1 MLFSGSMLIYQ
12 RVSVKLFQQKKRV
25 WNQRGFK
32 CFHWR
37 WNQPCFSVFSITSR
51 TICLFRTFVKHFNI
65 HIFYSSTFN
74 IHRFRLL
81 SKIIMAETV
90 GEITITL
97 IITEPN
103 SATSNRQ
110 TTTLLQGHSPRPP
123 AGKDARHGKMIGL
136 HVYLSVCI
144 YIYCQLAYMYH
155 MYHICIIYVSYI
167 HVWHTYI
174 YVLCIYIF
182 IIYCV

>member
-1 MLFSGSMLIYQ
+1 MLFSGCMLIYQ

-37 WNQPCFSVFSITSR
+37 WNQPCFSGFSITSR

-74 IHRFRLL
+74 IHQFRLL
-81 SKIIMAETV
+81 SKTIMAETV

-136 HVYLSVCI
+136 HVYLSVCVYI
-144 YIYCQLAYMYH
+144 YILT
-155 MYHICIIYVSYI
+155 IVK
-167 HVWHTYI
+167 
-174 YVLCIYIF
+174 
-182 IIYCV
+182 

>member
-1 MLFSGSMLIYQ
+1 MLIYQ

-37 WNQPCFSVFSITSR
+37 WNQPCFSGFSITSR

-174 YVLCIYIF
+174 YMYYMYIYIF